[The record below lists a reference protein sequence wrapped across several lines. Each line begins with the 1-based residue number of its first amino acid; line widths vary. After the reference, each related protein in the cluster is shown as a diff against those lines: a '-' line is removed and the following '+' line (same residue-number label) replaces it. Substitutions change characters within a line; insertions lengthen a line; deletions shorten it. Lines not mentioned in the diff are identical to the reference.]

1 MAMRSPL
8 ASGRVPALLV
18 LLLLLPVTAEA
29 RHRKAVPPL
38 EAPGLEARA
47 LKAASPEEQQEIAD
61 LQRDGERRVEA
72 LMNATR
78 DWKPGPYLRARDR
91 RVEEMR
97 RETYLRQLHV
107 RADYARRRGD
117 PGEAK
122 RMDDLI
128 DVIEHP
134 LPSATYNDLRGIGSR
149 IEPHPDTRR

>member
-1 MAMRSPL
+1 MAMRSQL
-8 ASGRVPALLV
+8 ASRGVLAFLALL
-18 LLLLLPVTAEA
+18 LIPVAAEA
-29 RHRKAVPPL
+29 RHKKAAPAP
-38 EAPGLEARA
+38 EAPGLEARV
-47 LKAASPEEQQEIAD
+47 LREASADEQQAIAD

-117 PGEAK
+117 QAEAK

-134 LPSATYNDLRGIGSR
+134 LPSATFNELRGISR
-149 IEPHPDTRR
+149 ADPHPETRR